1 VVDRQ
6 LFEKKRSCKMNEER
20 GEGKMKKGLL
30 DKTMRKG
37 TNSKGR
43 NKEGLLGI
51 VRGTDP
57 SIL

>member
-1 VVDRQ
+1 
-6 LFEKKRSCKMNEER
+6 MNEER
-20 GEGKMKKGLL
+20 GAGKMKKGLL